1 MTVHAHTRPERFSE
15 TRWLARTDLVAY
27 DPDSWQEDVSV
38 RPEGTPERSWC
49 AADGFTVAIYTHD
62 LLREDFD
69 TPEGCVTG
77 VGPDP
82 DTLLDPGAVATLD
95 VPNLAVYVARP
106 FGPAEALFYT
116 EALMVEAGV
125 RVASLKEVGGERFFA
140 PFTPAAGHG

>member
-1 MTVHAHTRPERFSE
+1 MTVHAHTRPERSSE

-27 DPDSWQEDVSV
+27 DPDSWQDVSV

-62 LLREDFD
+62 LLREDF
-69 TPEGCVTG
+69 EEG

-82 DTLLDPGAVATLD
+82 DTLLDPGAGTPEWCVTLD

-106 FGPAEALFYT
+106 FSPAEALFYT

-125 RVASLKEVGGERFFA
+125 RVASLEEVGGERFFA
-140 PFTPAAGHG
+140 PFPPAVGHG

>member
-1 MTVHAHTRPERFSE
+1 MTVHAHTRSERFSE

-27 DPDSWQEDVSV
+27 GPDSWQDVSV

-62 LLREDFD
+62 LLRKDF
-69 TPEGCVTG
+69 EEG

-82 DTLLDPGAVATLD
+82 DTLLDPAAEATLD

-125 RVASLKEVGGERFFA
+125 RVASLEEVGGERFFA
-140 PFTPAAGHG
+140 PFLPAVGHG